1 MSQRKPLT
9 DEQLDAISKEMLK
22 PDAKK
27 QLRLDRSVWKP
38 CRRCKTCQSCKS
50 SICGLDDK
58 SSECYD
64 CDNMG
69 NYEPMGFCPWCGR
82 PLTDAAW
89 KMLERR
95 IGGCKMSAI
104 KEAAVLQEKYQSLV
118 YGKKLSKRE
127 MFELCVTFRD
137 KYGLTDLQTLRI
149 ARKEME
155 LSEMIDLLEQEAL
168 NDEQQ

>member
-27 QLRLDRSVWKP
+27 QLRIDRSVWKP

-50 SICGLDDK
+50 SICSLNDK
-58 SSECYD
+58 SSGCYD
-64 CDNMG
+64 CDHMG

-89 KMLERR
+89 EMLERR
-95 IGGCKMSAI
+95 LAGRSGG
-104 KEAAVLQEKYQSLV
+104 
-118 YGKKLSKRE
+118 G
-127 MFELCVTFRD
+127 
-137 KYGLTDLQTLRI
+137 
-149 ARKEME
+149 AR
-155 LSEMIDLLEQEAL
+155 
-168 NDEQQ
+168 